1 MAPPPSRGS
10 RKHGRDDDD
19 HVYQRNGAQ
28 GGQDLSKKRK
38 SSDGTALS
46 VPERDRQKT
55 QQDIANAKARIAE
68 MLKDRRPPAAGK
80 PPDADTN
87 TDNSSGPQSIQ
98 DRIAAARQRLA
109 AKQAVIGQSVRNL
122 AQAEHDSKQ
131 ARGGLAVNVHPALLG
146 DVNITD
152 PSRRKQHQF
161 APKFSTTL
169 ANLNRQ
175 SEAQARELEKRERRR
190 EKEEK
195 QREKKLEIFT
205 KPLEVDFKTEDNPY
219 YDPKLDSA
227 YAHQKDRK
235 SRPLEFNPHG
245 KFIEKAQAARAT
257 AKMEELK
264 RNIDEK
270 ARKAGLEEDLD
281 VGDREVLLRPEPPEV
296 EWWDE
301 DYLVSKSYDD
311 VERGAIKLDGQ
322 DTKITLYIQ
331 HPVPIPPPSVTH
343 APPPRPVMLTEK
355 EMKKKRRI
363 ERAEER
369 KDRQGKQL
377 LGLIPP
383 DPPKIKLSNLVKV
396 LTSDAVKDPTAVE
409 RRVRREVEARKQKHD
424 QDNEAR
430 KLTKDER
437 HTKEAEKREVDI
449 ARTGL
454 RCCLFRIANLSNGK
468 HLWRVK
474 KEAQQLD
481 LTGIV
486 ILNPRTNIVIVEGG
500 LKAIKHYKRLMLE
513 RIKWTE
519 NARSSLIAKGNAEIL
534 AGQQTEESPDQD
546 LSDNRCELVWEGE
559 LRARNFSK
567 WVGEREASNDAAVRN
582 FLGKNAESFWKLA
595 VRSEQ
600 A

>member
-1 MAPPPSRGS
+1 M
-10 RKHGRDDDD
+10 
-19 HVYQRNGAQ
+19 
-28 GGQDLSKKRK
+28 SKKRK
-38 SSDGTALS
+38 SSDSAAS
-46 VPERDRQKT
+46 PVPNRDRQKT

-68 MLKDRRPPAAGK
+68 MMKSRQPPAAGK
-80 PPDADTN
+80 PADTN
-87 TDNSSGPQSIQ
+87 NSSNNSSGPQAIQ
-98 DRIAAARQRLA
+98 DRIAAARQRIA
-109 AKQAVIGQSVRNL
+109 AKQGVMEQTVRNL
-122 AQAEHDSKQ
+122 AQAEQDSKQ

-152 PSRRKQHQF
+152 SRRKQNQF

-175 SEAQARELEKRERRR
+175 SEAQARELERRERQRA
-190 EKEEK
+190 KEEK
-195 QREKKLEIFT
+195 QKEKKLEIFT
-205 KPLEVDFKTEDNPY
+205 KPLEADFKTEDNPY

-227 YAHQKDRK
+227 YAHQKERK

-245 KFIEKAQAARAT
+245 KFIEKAQAARAA

-264 RNIDEK
+264 RKIEEK

-281 VGDREVLLRPEPPEV
+281 VGDREVLLRPEPPQV

-311 VERGAIKLDGQ
+311 VDRGAIKLDGE

-343 APPPRPVMLTEK
+343 PPPSRPVMLTEK

-383 DPPKIKLSNLVKV
+383 DPPKIKLSNLMKI

-409 RRVRREVEARKQKHD
+409 RSVRREVDARKQKHE

-430 KLTKDER
+430 KLTKEER
-437 HTKEAEKREVDI
+437 HAKEAEKREADI

-468 HLWRVK
+468 HLWKVK

-500 LKAIKHYKRLMLE
+500 LKAIKRYKRLMLE

-519 NARSSLIAKGNAEIL
+519 NARSSLIAKGNAEML

-546 LSDNRCELVWEGE
+546 LSENRCELVWEGE
-559 LRARNFSK
+559 LRGRNFSK